1 MYIKILN
8 KNLQTENDYTSAKT
22 YEIAEGAVF
31 TYTKN
36 ETLDS
41 ATIVIENQTEKIEMS
56 PYDIVEILNYNGQRF
71 QINNT
76 SGLMCID
83 TYTETMTCVNPK
95 IYRYEITLFSE
106 TKQLEGIILPNLKI
120 TKVWNKTRTVYDY
133 INQYMIEYCPRIRIK
148 NGNNIEYDYKFKWDD
163 DLHSL
168 QNKFNMQCPEM
179 QWNTPTLREVLNDL
193 MMVADCIPVLNNGTL
208 SFMDLTEV
216 ADTDW
221 TNDTTHINYVTR
233 SKSSEDYVSELQV
246 NLENVTNQTEGV
258 NNLVT
263 KAEWVMFSP
272 TDGGVVLQNDNMIL
286 KTSYPI
292 YRLKSLVAHFEG
304 AYVIGA
310 DATNTWMTQD
320 ITNIVFEYQE
330 WITKKVLY
338 NTNSPSFEH
347 FGESQNWSVYYTR
360 GTNEIRN
367 WNHKTKFWWQ
377 DKFLYDELF
386 DKIIRYQ
393 HPNVNP
399 GSSVTKPYWYT
410 IFFKIEY
417 ETLAGCVFRASK
429 NDNVEHERVVID
441 NQTNSMV
448 DSYTQGF
455 LEYQKA
461 NRLGNEQLQINARI
475 NDDTPIQIGDT
486 YDDCVIYQVQ
496 HQIFKNHAEINAL
509 ATKNYILREYFTGVK
524 SKIRS
529 WQIADESQSCK
540 RHDLIKYYCEF
551 SYTYHEEVTSELGGL
566 LDYNIGTYLLSS
578 FNNYNSAPIRYA
590 FVQTRA
596 SDTDNSNIWYPLSSR
611 YYCLDLISRL
621 VGNSLV
627 FNYEFYDNFWACQM
641 LDTDVIDEYTDFAV
655 NGEIVSGLIENK
667 GFPLKM
673 RQYTNDIGE
682 YNKISAIFSENIINS
697 PYSGDWVDGE
707 DVRDYPDK
715 AKDYVYNL
723 WQMPEVGEQHISNDK
738 FYSSIEIHKDSQE
751 RIAVSTQFEFS
762 TETNNICFSKEFLK
776 RQRAINISNNDTR
789 FYYLLLYNKSVYNFR
804 RPDELPDEFYYV
816 TEESIDSLSVS
827 TTYHGNSVGYVS
839 IRLGTA
845 YDSYNEM
852 KAAYDN
858 MIEKYC
864 FYLTEGD
871 IEWEN
876 PKPIIALKDFPLTYT
891 TIDDKY
897 YIVIALY
904 LNVLKTRNK
913 NVYDKNNHYLI
924 VDKI

>member
-1 MYIKILN
+1 MKIKILN
-8 KNLQTENDYTSAKT
+8 KNNNSV
-22 YEIAEGAVF
+22 YEVDEAPVF
-31 TYTKN
+31 TECYN
-36 ETLDS
+36 ETLDTGS
-41 ATIVIENQTEKIEMS
+41 IVISNRTSAIKMA
-56 PYDIVEILNYNGQRF
+56 PYDIVEIQYDNGTF
-71 QINNT
+71 WKY
-76 SGLMCID
+76 MCID
-83 TYTETMTCVNPK
+83 TYTETLTCVNPK
-95 IYRYEITLFSE
+95 IYRYEISLFSE
-106 TKQLEGIILPNLKI
+106 TKQLEGTVLPNLKI
-120 TKVWNKTRTVYDY
+120 TKVWGETRTVYDY
-133 INQYMIEYCPRIRIK
+133 INQYMTEYCPQIK
-148 NGNNIEYDYKFKWDD
+148 IKDGNTFRYDYKFKWDD
-163 DLHSL
+163 TLHSL

-179 QWNTPTLREVLNDL
+179 QWNTPTLREILNDL
-193 MMVADCIPVLNNGTL
+193 MMVADCIPILNNGTL

-216 ADTDW
+216 SDTDW
-221 TNDTTHINYVTR
+221 TSDTTHINYVTR

-272 TDGGVVLQNDNMIL
+272 ADNGVVLQNDNMVL

-292 YRLKSLVAHFEG
+292 YKLKSLTAHFEG
-304 AYVIGA
+304 AYVIGV

-360 GTNEIRN
+360 GSNEIRN

-393 HPNVNP
+393 HPNVNV
-399 GSSVTKPYWYT
+399 GSSVTKPQWYT

-417 ETLAGCVFRASK
+417 ETLAGCLFRASK
-429 NDNVEHERVVID
+429 NDDVEHERVVID

-448 DSYTQGF
+448 DSYAQGF

-461 NRLGNEQLQINARI
+461 NRLGNEQLSINARFES
-475 NDDTPIQIGDT
+475 NEVLMKLAETYGDSI
-486 YDDCVIYQVQ
+486 IYQVQ
-496 HQIFKNHAEINAL
+496 YQIFKNHTEVNAL

-551 SYTYHEEVTSELGGL
+551 SYTEHIELIISLGAL
-566 LDYNIGTYLLSS
+566 SDYNIATYLCSPLTI
-578 FNNYNSAPIRYA
+578 YNASPIKYV

-596 SDTDNSNIWYPLSSR
+596 SDTDNSNIWYPLSNR

-627 FNYEFYDNFWACQM
+627 FTYEFYDNFWACQM
-641 LDTDVIDEYTDFAV
+641 LDTDVIDEYTDFTVA
-655 NGEIVSGLIENK
+655 GEIVSGLIENK

-673 RQYTNDIGE
+673 RQYTNNIGE
-682 YNKISAIFSENIINS
+682 YNRISAIFSENIINS

-707 DVRDYPDK
+707 DVRDYPNK

-738 FYSSIEIHKDSQE
+738 FYSFKEIHKDSQE
-751 RIAVSTQFEFS
+751 RIAVSTQFEFC
-762 TETNNICFSKEFLK
+762 TDTTDICFSKEWLK
-776 RQRAINISNNDTR
+776 RQQAVNISNNDTNN
-789 FYYLLLYNKSVYNFR
+789 YMLKVYPTSSYNFR
-804 RPDELPDEFYYV
+804 NPNQLPEG
-816 TEESIDSLSVS
+816 IPLSYSVKFG
-827 TTYHGNSVGYVS
+827 YNQPNGNLNTR
-839 IRLGTA
+839 I
-845 YDSYNEM
+845 
-852 KAAYDN
+852 
-858 MIEKYC
+858 
-864 FYLTEGD
+864 F
-871 IEWEN
+871 
-876 PKPIIALKDFPLTYT
+876 IALSGMRFNNPSDAHQFAINTAKNKCLYLVEENNNPLL
-891 TIDDKY
+891 
-897 YIVIALY
+897 ALNNIPENNCY
-904 LNVLKTRNK
+904 RAEIESGVWVPMYVLQLNVLRTRNK
-913 NVYDKNNHYLI
+913 NIYDSDNPYLI
-924 VDKI
+924 IDEI